1 MINFA
6 EPYFEFKEHRNEILD
21 AITKVL
27 DNGNYILG
35 PEVDKF
41 EKSFASFCNV
51 KYSIGVNSG
60 TDALIFAM
68 RALNIGP
75 GDEVISVSHTAIATI
90 SAIIA
95 TGATPVLVDIEP
107 DYYRINT
114 KHISEA
120 ITPKTKAVIPVHLY
134 GHPADMSPIMEI
146 AKNNNLFVI
155 EDCAQ
160 AVGAIYK
167 GKKVGSIGD
176 VGCFSFYPS
185 KNLGGMGDAGIVTTN
200 NTELEEK
207 IRRLRQYGWDKNRL
221 TEKVG
226 FNSRLDEIQAAILN
240 IKLKYLDEKNKRR
253 REIANL
259 YNKILSHR
267 QIKIPNEH
275 QDVKHV
281 YNLYVIN
288 TAYRDE
294 IRKKLYQNEIITGI
308 HYPRPVH
315 YHKGYSEI
323 CVKLPNKLKITESI
337 VSNILSLPIYP
348 GLKNIEVEKIGKIIH
363 SSLI

>member
-90 SAIIA
+90 AAIIA

-114 KHISEA
+114 KYISEA

-134 GHPADMSPIMEI
+134 GHPADMSSIMEI

-185 KNLGGMGDAGIVTTN
+185 KNLGGMGDAGIVTTS

-221 TEKVG
+221 TEEVG
-226 FNSRLDEIQAAILN
+226 LNSRLDEIQAAILN
-240 IKLKYLDEKNKRR
+240 IKLKYLDKKNKRR

-294 IRKKLYQNEIITGI
+294 IRKKLYQSGIITGI
-308 HYPRPVH
+308 HYPCPVH

-348 GLKNIEVEKIGKIIH
+348 GLKNIEVEEIGKIIH